1 MSGKSETSSLA
12 AMPAITA
19 FAYPGAIRSRSMISS
34 TRRSASGR
42 TCEVGLLRRLRR
54 LLHLLGDVLCLPGP
68 FLGAIRDRLGVRLLL
83 RLLVGLD
90 VVLLD
95 LLIFDFDPQRLGG
108 PPRFLLRDEVVDG
121 RRFFRVGVVVR
132 VLPSAPIVLVNCGI
146 SAVASSLPRTTAT
159 VLSSTLAC
167 FAIVRFDFDGCA
179 LRTFAIN
186 SRFCSA
192 VR

>member
-1 MSGKSETSSLA
+1 
-12 AMPAITA
+12 
-19 FAYPGAIRSRSMISS
+19 MISS

-95 LLIFDFDPQRLGG
+95 LLIFDFDRQRLGG

-121 RRFFRVGVVVR
+121 ARFFRVGVVVR
-132 VLPSAPIVLVNCGI
+132 VLPSTGVPSHAIPDGD
-146 SAVASSLPRTTAT
+146 
-159 VLSSTLAC
+159 LS
-167 FAIVRFDFDGCA
+167 G
-179 LRTFAIN
+179 
-186 SRFCSA
+186 RFCAQWVVWPTSPHHTCPS
-192 VR
+192 RRSSS